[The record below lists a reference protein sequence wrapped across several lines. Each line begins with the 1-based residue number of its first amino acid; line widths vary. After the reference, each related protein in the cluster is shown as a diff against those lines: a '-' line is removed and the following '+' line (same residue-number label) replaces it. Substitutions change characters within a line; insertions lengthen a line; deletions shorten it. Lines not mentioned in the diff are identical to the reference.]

1 MLFAA
6 VRGVPR
12 GTAIVN
18 TDDSRVRAHAAGIR
32 RTISFGFTDRRA
44 TVRGRNV
51 VLDPAGCPRFEFTTA
66 AMKGWMEV
74 QLAVPGTHN
83 ASNALAAAAVGI
95 AFKVPARHIR
105 SALQSF
111 RAVSKRMETT
121 TISGVVVLNDSYNAN
136 PDSMLAALQTLAAT
150 RGSGKRIAVLAD
162 MKELGLRAE
171 EEHAAIGRAAAAL
184 GLDFILTYGE
194 LARHI
199 NRAAGVPGAIHYEQK
214 NMLAEYL
221 AELVGPG
228 DTVLVK
234 GSRGMKMED
243 VVVFLEQRLRLPA
256 TA

>member
-1 MLFAA
+1 
-6 VRGVPR
+6 
-12 GTAIVN
+12 
-18 TDDSRVRAHAAGIR
+18 
-32 RTISFGFTDRRA
+32 
-44 TVRGRNV
+44 
-51 VLDPAGCPRFEFTTA
+51 
-66 AMKGWMEV
+66 
-74 QLAVPGTHN
+74 
-83 ASNALAAAAVGI
+83 
-95 AFKVPARHIR
+95 
-105 SALQSF
+105 
-111 RAVSKRMETT
+111 
-121 TISGVVVLNDSYNAN
+121 
-136 PDSMLAALQTLAAT
+136 
-150 RGSGKRIAVLAD
+150 

-184 GLDFILTYGE
+184 RLDFILTYGV

-221 AELVGPG
+221 AELVAPG